1 MPGRS
6 KKEERERRLEEEG
19 VPRKLRERAERQVTF
34 SVWDRNPI
42 KQYVRRFGWL
52 EVIQGFVERR
62 LEAGVDRPLRYLTI
76 PGPNASDI
84 RFLWQA
90 GLLYRDTNGFPYV
103 VICDRDN
110 ADEALKVLGAV
121 RGVSR
126 QSFDEAMRYELHGY
140 FPFDV
145 INVDICG
152 AVITGDTE
160 RRRAL
165 RTLAGI
171 RRAFWLQRGQG
182 FLLLLTTSTDDISA
196 RKYLEDTLLQ
206 NFHEDNFQR
215 TYLDRYGALDFSPF
229 QEDYRALVSLVLPK
243 AIGKMARARGYRVI
257 ERFAAKYNSVGGHHM
272 LCHSFELE
280 PLGAIKPAKK
290 YETCFKN
297 IFWDELN
304 EELSNRVLRQATDA
318 YEDFLP
324 TLIRRDPQDIANI
337 LRAAPDLEA
346 ELRREAESLIR
357 WWESDKLQG
366 ADNEIC

>member
-1 MPGRS
+1 MPGTS
-6 KKEERERRLEEEG
+6 KREERKRRFEEEG
-19 VPRKLRERAERQVTF
+19 VPQRIREQAERQVTLL
-34 SVWDRNPI
+34 VWDRNPI

-62 LEAGVDRPLRYLTI
+62 LEAGVDRPLRYFTI

-90 GLLYRDTNGFPYV
+90 GLLNGGTEGFPNV

-110 ADEALKVLGAV
+110 ADKALKVLGTV

-126 QSFDEAMRYELHGY
+126 QSFDKAMRKELASY

-152 AVITGDTE
+152 AVITGHEE
-160 RRRAL
+160 RRKAL

-196 RKYLEDTLLQ
+196 RRYLESTLLQ
-206 NFHEDNFQR
+206 NFLEDNFQR
-215 TYLDRYGALDFSPF
+215 AYLDRYGAVDLSPF

-243 AIGKMARARGYRVI
+243 AIAKMARARGYRVT
-257 ERFAAKYNSVGGHHM
+257 EHFAVKYDSEGGHHM

-280 PLGAIKPAKK
+280 QLAVIKPARK
-290 YETCFKN
+290 YETCFRN

-304 EELSNRVLRQATDA
+304 EELSPRAQRQAIDA

-324 TLIRRDPQDIANI
+324 ILIQRDPRDIADI
-337 LRAAPDLEA
+337 LRTDPGLEA
-346 ELRREAESLIR
+346 ELRCEAESLITSR
-357 WWESDKLQG
+357 ESD
-366 ADNEIC
+366 EPE